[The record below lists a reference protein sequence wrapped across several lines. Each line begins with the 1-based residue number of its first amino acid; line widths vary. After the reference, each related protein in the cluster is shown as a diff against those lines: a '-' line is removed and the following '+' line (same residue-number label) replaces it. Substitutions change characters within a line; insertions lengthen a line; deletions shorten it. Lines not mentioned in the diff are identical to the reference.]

1 MARSVFKSPRAVVV
15 VAGQQLHQ
23 TTDFHRSPMNGAT
36 NETNYSSDYY
46 FYKQISA
53 KPNSKMNDHVARLRV
68 VQEVSSRNSSASWN
82 SSCTF
87 STEQSFQ

>member
-46 FYKQISA
+46 FYKQ
-53 KPNSKMNDHVARLRV
+53 VARSLYILRV
-68 VQEVSSRNSSASWN
+68 NNMREHKVELCV
-82 SSCTF
+82 
-87 STEQSFQ
+87 